1 MSEKSFEEMLS
12 SVTTNPELMGKISQ
26 LVEKNKNGEISD
38 TLPDVLS
45 LLSSHMNKDEASD
58 EEPAFKED
66 KPESDENVA
75 DINVVKMVGSLSKE
89 ISKSSKLLLAIKP
102 YLSKGRQDMI
112 GNILKLSSLSSVLN
126 LLG

>member
-12 SVTTNPELMGKISQ
+12 SVTTNPEIMNKISE
-26 LVEKNKNGEISD
+26 LVDKNKNGEISD

-45 LLSSHMNKDEASD
+45 LLSSYMKNENKS
-58 EEPAFKED
+58 EEQPVNAEEKI
-66 KPESDENVA
+66 ENG
-75 DINVVKMVGSLSKE
+75 DLNVIKMVGSLSNE

-102 YLSKGRQDMI
+102 YLSQGRQEMI

>member
-1 MSEKSFEEMLS
+1 MLS

>member
-12 SVTTNPELMGKISQ
+12 SVTSNPDLMKKISQ
-26 LVEKNKNGEISD
+26 LVENNKNGEICD

-45 LLSSHMNKDEASD
+45 LLSSHMKNEGDKEKPTSY
-58 EEPAFKED
+58 EEK
-66 KPESDENVA
+66 SENEENPQ
-75 DINVVKMVGSLSKE
+75 DLNVVKMVGSLSNE
-89 ISKSSKLLLAIKP
+89 ISKSTKLLLAIKP
-102 YLSKGRQDMI
+102 YLSQGRQDMI

>member
-12 SVTTNPELMGKISQ
+12 SVTANPELMGKISQ

-45 LLSSHMNKDEASD
+45 LLSSHIKNDEKNNEQPVAD
-58 EEPAFKED
+58 EEKSEKED
-66 KPESDENVA
+66 NAADVNV
-75 DINVVKMVGSLSKE
+75 IKMVGSLSKE
-89 ISKSSKLLLAIKP
+89 ISKSTKLLLAIKP
-102 YLSKGRQDMI
+102 YLNQGRQEMI
-112 GNILKLSSLSSVLN
+112 SNILKLSSLSSVLN